1 MNKNPN
7 FIGTTFYSLDTKNR
21 LAIPAKFRLL
31 IPHGQTLILSQGLE
45 GCLELYP
52 SNSWKLLSE
61 KLENISI
68 KNKKDKRAFK
78 RILFANASEVEFDE
92 EGRIL
97 IPQLLIDYAVLK
109 KETAVIGLGE
119 KIEIWAKHLWIPY
132 YKKQKNLFIQQAS
145 KIEL

>member
-7 FIGTTFYSLDTKNR
+7 FIGSYFYSLDTKNR
-21 LAIPAKFRLL
+21 LAIPSKFRLF
-31 IPHGQTLILSQGLE
+31 IRRPETLILSQGLE
-45 GCLELYP
+45 SCLELYP
-52 SNSWKLLSE
+52 TDSWVKLSE

-68 KNKKDKRAFK
+68 KNKKEKRAFK
-78 RILFANASEVEFDE
+78 RILFSNASEVQFDE

-97 IPQLLIDYAVLK
+97 IPQLLVDYACLK
-109 KETAVIGLGE
+109 KEAAVIGMGE

-132 YKKQKNLFIQQAS
+132 YKKQQNSFIQHAS